1 MFKSQNPLTA
11 KGLERK
17 EIARW
22 AILAKRPD
30 CREGFFRK
38 ERKEHIYR
46 ALTLRS
52 FLIFAIFAVK
62 KFLFELKTN

>member
-22 AILAKRPD
+22 AILAKRPA
-30 CREGFFRK
+30 CREGFTQRTQ
-38 ERKEHIYR
+38 RTDI
-46 ALTLRS
+46 
-52 FLIFAIFAVK
+52 
-62 KFLFELKTN
+62 